1 MRLIVRR
8 QLGTAPPSGRTLKLP
23 GHEFPV
29 FIPHN
34 PIDLSLRFD
43 DSQLEYGARWY
54 DDFAKAATN
63 LRERPEPYPDVV
75 YYLGKPEGYVDLMNQ
90 LGLSIHDAENKA
102 DALRYILSIP
112 RASSIDEFFRKANA
126 VDISDFLHER
136 PQYMSSWNAI
146 REMGEAE
153 SAKQGGKPQEM
164 RPPEQL
170 IGAPG

>member
-1 MRLIVRR
+1 MILPRR
-8 QLGTAPPSGRTLKLP
+8 QLTFVNVL
-23 GHEFPV
+23 
-29 FIPHN
+29 N
-34 PIDLSLRFD
+34 PIRRRLLSGKTGRLRRPDEPAWPEHTRRREQSRCPEVHTFD
-43 DSQLEYGARWY
+43 S
-54 DDFAKAATN
+54 
-63 LRERPEPYPDVV
+63 
-75 YYLGKPEGYVDLMNQ
+75 
-90 LGLSIHDAENKA
+90 
-102 DALRYILSIP
+102 

>member
-63 LRERPEPYPDVV
+63 LRERPVPYPDVV
-75 YYLGKPEGYVDLMNQ
+75 YYLGKPEGEGALMNQ
-90 LGLSIHDAENKA
+90 LGMETGDAVSIG
-102 DALRYILSIP
+102 
-112 RASSIDEFFRKANA
+112 NA
-126 VDISDFLHER
+126 VR
-136 PQYMSSWNAI
+136 
-146 REMGEAE
+146 
-153 SAKQGGKPQEM
+153 
-164 RPPEQL
+164 
-170 IGAPG
+170 

>member
-1 MRLIVRR
+1 MERRRDARGWLDLHNHGLRVLPVSEKPQTWGSSLRILLRR
-8 QLGTAPPSGRTLKLP
+8 QGSGKLLYIVKRMMQHYAVDCQATARHCSAQREDPEAAWPRVSRLHTPQPNRPLA
-23 GHEFPV
+23 EV
-29 FIPHN
+29 
-34 PIDLSLRFD
+34 D

-112 RASSIDEFFRKANA
+112 RASSI
-126 VDISDFLHER
+126 
-136 PQYMSSWNAI
+136 
-146 REMGEAE
+146 
-153 SAKQGGKPQEM
+153 
-164 RPPEQL
+164 
-170 IGAPG
+170 

>member
-43 DSQLEYGARWY
+43 DSQLEYGARRY

-63 LRERPEPYPDVV
+63 LRERPEPYTDVV

-112 RASSIDEFFRKANA
+112 RASSIDEFFRKA
-126 VDISDFLHER
+126 
-136 PQYMSSWNAI
+136 
-146 REMGEAE
+146 
-153 SAKQGGKPQEM
+153 M
-164 RPPEQL
+164 RL
-170 IGAPG
+170 TYLTFCTKGLSI

>member
-1 MRLIVRR
+1 MILPRR
-8 QLGTAPPSGRTLKLP
+8 QLTFVNVRTLSRRRL
-23 GHEFPV
+23 
-29 FIPHN
+29 
-34 PIDLSLRFD
+34 LSGKTGRLRRPD
-43 DSQLEYGARWY
+43 EPAWPEHTRR
-54 DDFAKAATN
+54 
-63 LRERPEPYPDVV
+63 RE
-75 YYLGKPEGYVDLMNQ
+75 Q
-90 LGLSIHDAENKA
+90 A

-112 RASSIDEFFRKANA
+112 RASSIDEFSRKANA

-136 PQYMSSWNAI
+136 AQYMSSWNAI

>member
-54 DDFAKAATN
+54 DVFAKAATN

-90 LGLSIHDAENKA
+90 LG
-102 DALRYILSIP
+102 LRYILSIP

-146 REMGEAE
+146 REMGEA
-153 SAKQGGKPQEM
+153 
-164 RPPEQL
+164 
-170 IGAPG
+170 

>member
-75 YYLGKPEGYVDLMNQ
+75 YYLKTGRLRRPDEPAWPEHTRRREQSRCPEVHTFDSKGK
-90 LGLSIHDAENKA
+90 
-102 DALRYILSIP
+102 
-112 RASSIDEFFRKANA
+112 
-126 VDISDFLHER
+126 
-136 PQYMSSWNAI
+136 QY
-146 REMGEAE
+146 
-153 SAKQGGKPQEM
+153 
-164 RPPEQL
+164 
-170 IGAPG
+170 